1 MQLSQRTLYA
11 MRAVFELAKHKG
23 QGPVKIAEV
32 AKAQAIPR
40 RFLEV
45 ILSELKQGGFVESRR
60 GSEGGYV
67 LGRSPE
73 ELTVAE
79 VIEFLQGPVGPV
91 ACLSD
96 ESAVA
101 ECPLRAYCVFRGMW
115 EQVRDALSNVY
126 KNTTFSDLVKREE
139 EPA

>member
-11 MRAVFELAKHKG
+11 VRAVFELAKHKG

-67 LGRSPE
+67 LGRLPE

-96 ESAVA
+96 GSAVA

-115 EQVRDALSNVY
+115 ERVRDAVSNVY
-126 KNTTFSDLVKREE
+126 KNTTFSDLVKRED